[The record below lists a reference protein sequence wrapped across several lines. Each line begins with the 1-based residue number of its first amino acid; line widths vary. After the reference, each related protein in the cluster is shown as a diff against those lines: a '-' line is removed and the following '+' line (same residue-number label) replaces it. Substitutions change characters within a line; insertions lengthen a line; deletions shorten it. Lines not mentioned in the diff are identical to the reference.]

1 MGVESVTKAN
11 QINQGWQTLQ
21 DELGV

>member
-1 MGVESVTKAN
+1 MGVERVTKAN

-21 DELGV
+21 DEPGV